1 MAQGDAGLTLAP
13 DALGAAPKA
22 LLHDHLDGGLR
33 PATVLELADEIG
45 WTLPATSEAELQA
58 WFTRGAET
66 ADLLQYLATFEHT
79 LAVMQTPAHVERV
92 AAEAVVDL
100 ATDGVVYAE
109 IRFAPELHCAGSF
122 ARSKTR
128 SAHRAA
134 SFARSKTR
142 SAHRA
147 GSFARSK
154 TRSAH
159 TAMSPQAAIEAVAA
173 GFRRGEQE
181 AAADGHPI
189 SAWII
194 CCAMRTADRSLE
206 IARLV
211 DSMRH
216 REPKVVAFD
225 LAGAE
230 TGFPPSMH
238 AAALAFAR
246 EHHLNVT
253 IHASE
258 PPDLELIDD
267 ALVHGAHRIG
277 HGVRLGRDTTP
288 DPDAPGGL
296 RLGPLARYVLDRRV
310 HLELAPTCNVQ
321 IGAVGSIAEHP
332 IGPFLRAGFSVGVNT
347 DNRLMSGV
355 LPSSELAAVATAFDL
370 SWPEVERLVT
380 NAVEA
385 GFAPYEERRRLLD
398 HVIRPWFASASRQ
411 VGE

>member
-13 DALGAAPKA
+13 DALRAAPKA

-33 PATVLELADEIG
+33 PTTVLELADAIG
-45 WTLPATSEAELQA
+45 WTLPATSTADLQA

-79 LAVMQTPAHVERV
+79 LAVMQTPEHVERV

-100 ATDGVVYAE
+100 AADGVVYAE
-109 IRFAPELHCAGSF
+109 VRFAPELHVQ
-122 ARSKTR
+122 
-128 SAHRAA
+128 
-134 SFARSKTR
+134 
-142 SAHRA
+142 
-147 GSFARSK
+147 
-154 TRSAH
+154 
-159 TAMSPQAAIEAVAA
+159 MPPQAAVEAVAA
-173 GFRRGEQE
+173 GFRRGERD
-181 AAADGHPI
+181 AAAAGHPI
-189 SAWII
+189 SAWVI

-211 DSMRH
+211 DAMRD

-238 AAALAFAR
+238 AAALTFAR
-246 EHHLNVT
+246 QHHVNVT

-288 DPDAPGGL
+288 DPDVPGGL
-296 RLGPLARYVLDRRV
+296 RLGPLARYVLDRQV

-332 IGPFLRAGFSVGVNT
+332 IGPFLRAGFSVGVEHRQPP
-347 DNRLMSGV
+347 DERR
-355 LPSSELAAVATAFDL
+355 PAV
-370 SWPEVERLVT
+370 VR
-380 NAVEA
+380 A
-385 GFAPYEERRRLLD
+385 GGRRRRL
-398 HVIRPWFASASRQ
+398 RPVVA
-411 VGE
+411 

>member
-1 MAQGDAGLTLAP
+1 M
-13 DALGAAPKA
+13 
-22 LLHDHLDGGLR
+22 LHDHLDGGLR
-33 PATVLELADEIG
+33 PSTVIELADDIG
-45 WTLPATSEAELQA
+45 WTLPAAQEAELQA

-66 ADLLQYLATFEHT
+66 NDLLQYLATFEHT
-79 LAVMQTPAHVERV
+79 LAVMQTPEHVERV
-92 AAEAVVDL
+92 AAEAIVDL
-100 ATDGVVYAE
+100 AADGVVYAE
-109 IRFAPELHCAGSF
+109 VRFAPELHVG
-122 ARSKTR
+122 
-128 SAHRAA
+128 
-134 SFARSKTR
+134 
-142 SAHRA
+142 
-147 GSFARSK
+147 
-154 TRSAH
+154 
-159 TAMSPQAAIEAVAA
+159 MSPQLAIEAVAA

-181 AAADGHPI
+181 AAAAGHPI
-189 SAWII
+189 SAWVI

-206 IARLV
+206 VAMLV

-238 AAALAFAR
+238 ATALAFAR
-246 EHHLNVT
+246 QHHLNVT

-258 PPDLELIDD
+258 PPDLELIED

-296 RLGPLARYVLDRRV
+296 RLGPLARYVLDRQV

-355 LPSSELAAVATAFDL
+355 LPSSELTAVAMAFDL
-370 SWPEVERLVT
+370 SWAEVERLVT
-380 NAVEA
+380 NAVAA
-385 GFAPYEERRRLLD
+385 GFAPYEERRRILD
-398 HVIRPWFASASRQ
+398 DVVRPWFAGRS
-411 VGE
+411 

>member
-1 MAQGDAGLTLAP
+1 VAQGDADLTLAL
-13 DALGAAPKA
+13 DALRAAPKA

-45 WTLPATSEAELQA
+45 WSLPATSAAELQA

-66 ADLLQYLATFEHT
+66 GDLLQYLATFEHT
-79 LAVMQTPAHVERV
+79 LAVMQTPEHVERV

-100 ATDGVVYAE
+100 AADGVVYAE
-109 IRFAPELHCAGSF
+109 IRFAPELHV
-122 ARSKTR
+122 
-128 SAHRAA
+128 
-134 SFARSKTR
+134 
-142 SAHRA
+142 
-147 GSFARSK
+147 
-154 TRSAH
+154 
-159 TAMSPQAAIEAVAA
+159 AMSPQAAIDAVVA
-173 GFRRGEQE
+173 GFRRGEHE
-181 AAADGHPI
+181 AAAAGHPI
-189 SAWII
+189 SAWVI
-194 CCAMRTADRSLE
+194 CCSMRTAGRSLE

-211 DSMRH
+211 ESVRH
-216 REPKVVAFD
+216 DESKVVAFD

-230 TGFPPSMH
+230 TGFPPSLH
-238 AAALAFAR
+238 AEALGFAR
-246 EHHLNVT
+246 QHHLNVT

-355 LPSSELAAVATAFDL
+355 MPSSELAAAAAAFDL
-370 SWPEVERLVT
+370 SWPEVARLVT

-398 HVIRPWFASASRQ
+398 DVIGPWFAGRS
-411 VGE
+411 